1 MYYTDIAIYIA
12 EGVAQIFENQTYIVV
27 GNVKFLCMVQNS
39 KHQACIISW
48 SLVTFLWPNNQLQV
62 YIVGGNAA
70 MYP

>member
-27 GNVKFLCMVQNS
+27 GNVKFSCMVQNS

-48 SLVTFLWPNNQLQV
+48 SLVTFLWPN
-62 YIVGGNAA
+62 
-70 MYP
+70 